1 MEDNLKQAIEQ
12 MKNGVEKGFNEVYS
26 QTYNRV
32 YFRAKQIMK
41 KEEDAQDL
49 TQIVFVEAYKC
60 IGSLQAS
67 EALFSWLDG
76 ITYRQG
82 MKLFRKNKDVLLTEE
97 AEGLFDTLENNDLS
111 TAPELSADQKATSE
125 IIKGIIEELPELQK
139 TAIVMFY
146 FDGMKVEQIA
156 SAMECSENTIKSRLN
171 YARKFIKN
179 KVEEKEKTEG
189 YRLHTLV
196 PPVFFYAIKTI
207 SDNTTLTAQTA
218 QEVYTGACTTV
229 GLQATAITVTTGAGF
244 GASAGAG
251 ASTAGAG
258 VSTVSAVV
266 GETAKAVS
274 IGAKLAALSTGI
286 KTVIIAAAVVVTAGV
301 VGILYA
307 VNHQE
312 ETKEEESIQ
321 ESMAQ
326 EAQIDD
332 LMVETLESGFLED
345 VLSSISSDEQAEQ
358 MPEETTIAQES
369 TTVETEEP
377 VANEIVLTEADK
389 RQISAFVGSAYV
401 CDFGYDIF
409 SDNKEW
415 NPFSSS
421 PDDCLM
427 FVLNYIHV
435 ASFWEESTINP
446 LDLPYDWVNRN
457 VSTQEMTDFFLY
469 GLGIE
474 IPSDYSFS
482 YTSSDGYYF
491 VRIEDGKLNS
501 EFDLRTI
508 AIAGENV
515 EIVEQTEDSITLS
528 GTFIREYPGE
538 EATSLTFTVTGV
550 PSGRSDILGGI
561 TITSIDVQD

>member
-1 MEDNLKQAIEQ
+1 MEDNLKQSIEQ

-26 QTYNRV
+26 QTFNRV

-60 IGSLQAS
+60 IGSLQAP
-67 EALFSWLDG
+67 EALYGWLDG

-82 MKLFRKNKDVLLTEE
+82 MKIFRKNKDILLTEE

-111 TAPELSADQKATSE
+111 TIPELSADQKATSE

-139 TAIVMFY
+139 TAVVMFY

-196 PPVFFYAIKTI
+196 PPVFWYAIKVI

-229 GLQATAITVTTGAGF
+229 GLQATAITVTTGV

-251 ASTAGAG
+251 ASI
-258 VSTVSAVV
+258 VSAVV

-286 KTVIIAAAVVVTAGV
+286 KTVIIAGAVVVTAGV
-301 VGILYA
+301 AGTLYA

-312 ETKEEESIQ
+312 ETKEEESI
-321 ESMAQ
+321 AK
-326 EAQIDD
+326 EALIEDAI
-332 LMVETLESGFLED
+332 VETLVETIEEGSLED
-345 VLSSISSDEQAEQ
+345 ILSSISSDEQDEVVPEGQISEEQ
-358 MPEETTIAQES
+358 IPEETPMVEETVTTEYEEVIGDFDLAPDALTMDGMQELVVGLDIPYLS
-369 TTVETEEP
+369 DE
-377 VANEIVLTEADK
+377 N
-389 RQISAFVGSAYV
+389 IS
-401 CDFGYDIF
+401 
-409 SDNKEW
+409 
-415 NPFSSS
+415 
-421 PDDCLM
+421 L
-427 FVLNYIHV
+427 
-435 ASFWEESTINP
+435 
-446 LDLPYDWVNRN
+446 
-457 VSTQEMTDFFLY
+457 TDFYSGDFNLLFPN
-469 GLGIE
+469 GLFMTYNSDAISSAKQPAIE
-474 IPSDYSFS
+474 ISVMLNLIDSMDVGEGAIEENTTIETIGK
-482 YTSSDGYYF
+482 YTVMKEVFDDNSNGYNSLYF
-491 VRIEDGKLNS
+491 
-501 EFDLRTI
+501 
-508 AIAGENV
+508 
-515 EIVEQTEDSITLS
+515 IVN
-528 GTFIREYPGE
+528 E
-538 EATSLTFTVTGV
+538 EGTSLRIDLIIKKISEYQEYCDNLVEEYV
-550 PSGRSDILGGI
+550 PAFHETLLSNFK
-561 TITSIDVQD
+561 